1 MQYIIYFIQKQEQIF
16 FFWSWNYIWISHQIA
31 KSVLICFHFL
41 IFVSLSLSLNSL
53 SLSMD
58 GIVKKEII
66 EAATRALQSSGGIG
80 NAPFLGGAFDSV
92 IELSS
97 SSSSSSSS
105 ESSDSDDGDDD
116 GGNGRNGSGS
126 GVVLGRRVRVSN
138 GGGGVAMMTKKK
150 KRRVDELGGV
160 IVPAGFLQQ
169 LPPPVTT
176 AVVTTAAE
184 ADVPVAQSIAKCSS
198 KQFWKAGDYE
208 GAPCSEWESSTRNL
222 SLCFL
227 FGWWENLKEK
237 RGKIWFLF
245 WIGCEIVN
253 VVVFIVMK

>member
-1 MQYIIYFIQKQEQIF
+1 MVRCKIYTLINNKYKRVKSKFCTFVHCYLQYIIYFIQKQEQKIF
-16 FFWSWNYIWISHQIA
+16 FLVVKLYLNLASNSKVCFDLFSFFDFCIS
-31 KSVLICFHFL
+31 L
-41 IFVSLSLSLNSL
+41 SLSLSLNSL

-227 FGWWENLKEK
+227 FG
-237 RGKIWFLF
+237 
-245 WIGCEIVN
+245 
-253 VVVFIVMK
+253 

>member
-1 MQYIIYFIQKQEQIF
+1 
-16 FFWSWNYIWISHQIA
+16 
-31 KSVLICFHFL
+31 
-41 IFVSLSLSLNSL
+41 
-53 SLSMD
+53 MD

-184 ADVPVAQSIAKCSS
+184 ADVPVVQSIAKCSS

-227 FGWWENLKEK
+227 FG
-237 RGKIWFLF
+237 
-245 WIGCEIVN
+245 
-253 VVVFIVMK
+253 